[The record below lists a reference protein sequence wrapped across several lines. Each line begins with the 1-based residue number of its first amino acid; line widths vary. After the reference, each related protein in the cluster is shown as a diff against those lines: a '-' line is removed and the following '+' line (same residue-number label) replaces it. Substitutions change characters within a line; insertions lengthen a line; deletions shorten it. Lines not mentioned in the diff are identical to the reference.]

1 MKIQNNTALDENK
14 TINQYLHNRT
24 LKLIQTAQQ
33 LGEHKAQLSIGIFLN
48 VECSVARW
56 GIPQLL
62 AKYEKAL
69 QIHFLDGVAQLQ

>member
-1 MKIQNNTALDENK
+1 M
-14 TINQYLHNRT
+14 
-24 LKLIQTAQQ
+24 KLIQTAQQ
-33 LGEHKAQLSIGIFLN
+33 LGEHKAQLSIGIFRN

-69 QIHFLDGVAQLQ
+69 QIHFLDGVAQLQQNVTAEVRRLHAVNE

>member
-1 MKIQNNTALDENK
+1 M
-14 TINQYLHNRT
+14 
-24 LKLIQTAQQ
+24 KLIQTAQQ
-33 LGEHKAQLSIGIFLN
+33 LGEHKAPAGQAQLSIGIFLN

-69 QIHFLDGVAQLQ
+69 QVHFLDGVAQLQQNVTAEVRRLHAVNE